1 MAKQNEILAL
11 NSSEKSLEDI
21 AKLAGV
27 SKITVGRLLKQK
39 KIKHKKLKSGRKE
52 LV

>member
-1 MAKQNEILAL
+1 MKKLTIAKQNEILAL

-39 KIKHKKLKSGRKE
+39 KNQA
-52 LV
+52 